1 MSLVPS
7 PFSRLASA
15 TVSGLVSTAAQSF
28 AGVKTFAAAVI
39 MQAGLAV
46 TGAISATS
54 TVTGSNLSGTNTGDA
69 TIGTANGLS
78 LAGQA
83 LSLAAADAS
92 NAGAVTASAQTVG
105 GAKRGAVTALT
116 SSSASVAV
124 DLASANNFAHTLT
137 ENTTLA
143 APSNAVAGQSG
154 VVVFTQHASS
164 AKTLAFN
171 SFWKFAG
178 GTVPVLSTSL
188 GAVDVFAYYVESAS
202 RATCSLIKDVR

>member
-1 MSLVPS
+1 MSGVVPS
-7 PFSRLASA
+7 AFARLATA
-15 TVSGLVSTAAQSF
+15 LVSGLVSTVAQSF
-28 AGVKTFAAAVI
+28 AG
-39 MQAGLAV
+39 G
-46 TGAISATS
+46 
-54 TVTGSNLSGTNTGDA
+54 
-69 TIGTANGLS
+69 
-78 LAGQA
+78 
-83 LSLAAADAS
+83 
-92 NAGAVTASAQTVG
+92 
-105 GAKRGAVTALT
+105 KRGAVVALT
-116 SSSASVAV
+116 SSSASVAI
-124 DLASANNFAHTLT
+124 DLASANNFSHALT

-164 AKTLAFN
+164 AKTLAFA

>member
-7 PFSRLASA
+7 PFSRLATA
-15 TVSGLVSTAAQSF
+15 LVSGLVSTVAQTF
-28 AGVKTFAAAVI
+28 AG
-39 MQAGLAV
+39 G
-46 TGAISATS
+46 
-54 TVTGSNLSGTNTGDA
+54 
-69 TIGTANGLS
+69 
-78 LAGQA
+78 
-83 LSLAAADAS
+83 
-92 NAGAVTASAQTVG
+92 
-105 GAKRGAVTALT
+105 KRGSVVALT
-116 SSSASVAV
+116 SSSASVAI
-124 DLASANNFAHTLT
+124 DLAAANNFSHTLV

-178 GTVPVLSTSL
+178 GTVPTLSTSL
-188 GAVDVFAYYVESAS
+188 GAVDSFAYYVESAS